1 MKFQKK
7 TIIFV
12 FIIIS
17 LIMPFILLNSQYI
30 INQSNKN
37 LDYQSRITNST
48 VDTILRNNF
57 TGSYNKTKVIQYAQ
71 RIFNKNDYTIL
82 NNKLR
87 NSSDENSGV
96 SEFNDEFNIT
106 LPQDYNISKW
116 IIQINNITSKPSWK
130 DIEQNI
136 SQSSTTNFGTDYNI
150 LAGAMSFNITEQTR
164 VVKVAIYSDV
174 LLNED
179 QNFTVGIYNRENQWT
194 GKPDKKLEE
203 HTYTGGYSWQW
214 REYTFNLNLTPGS
227 YFVVVNATYISGS
240 GRRFNW
246 STIADSSD
254 SDGKEGDMWY
264 YFLGNWVES
273 TNNDLSLKIQTEL
286 IDTNNNTLQNMNP
299 SALNLNITCNGDK
312 KSVPDNGTVI
322 FSNYNEN
329 SNISVLIQSNS
340 SFLANLTWKA
350 WYFNETYTTN
360 TFYFGKMNNANTT
373 WNFNFTV
380 NFPSNT
386 YNYSFKIN
394 KLIPQWKLIHAY
406 NDTT

>member
-1 MKFQKK
+1 MKHQKNRLL
-7 TIIFV
+7 FV

-17 LIMPFILLNSQYI
+17 LILPFILLNSQYVM
-30 INQSNKN
+30 NHSSKN
-37 LDYQSRITNST
+37 LDDLSKITNST
-48 VDTILRNNF
+48 IDTISKNNF

-71 RIFNKNDYTIL
+71 RIVNNPGYTIT
-82 NNKLR
+82 NNKLS

-96 SEFNDEFNIT
+96 SGFNDEFNIT
-106 LPQDYNISKW
+106 LPQNYNISKW
-116 IIQINNITSKPSWK
+116 VIQIKNITSKPSWK

-136 SQSSTTNFGTDYNI
+136 SQSSYTDLYSSRPY
-150 LAGAMSFNITEQTR
+150 GAMSFNITTR
-164 VVKVAIYSDV
+164 CRITKVAIYSDV
-174 LLNED
+174 LQD
-179 QNFTVGIYNRENQWT
+179 TGQNFSVGIWNRSSQWSGPPNT
-194 GKPDKKLEE
+194 TLSS
-203 HTYTGGYSWQW
+203 HSYTVNYGYQW
-214 REYTFNLNLTPGS
+214 YEFSFNLNLTPGS
-227 YFVVVNATYISGS
+227 YFVVVDATNISGS
-240 GRRFNW
+240 GRRFRW

-254 SDGKEGDMWY
+254 SDGKEGDMWF
-264 YFLGNWVES
+264 YFLGSWYES
-273 TNNDLSLKIQTEL
+273 ADNDLSLKIQTEL

-329 SNISVLIQSNS
+329 SNISVLVQSNS